1 MADLRRSPHS
11 RSFRRSLSLAV
22 VLVAAQG
29 AAWAQS
35 GPAPVPDPQPSPP
48 ASRTQKADGL
58 SADLMYRLLVGDVA
72 LQRGEPAIAARAYY
86 EAARETRDPVFARRA
101 TEIAVAARQR
111 PLAIES
117 ARLWSELDPAAPRP
131 KQVIAAYASGAV
143 ATPEASVGSLDL
155 KAHLEKLLAETAATN
170 PPAVGEAFLQLN
182 PLLAQEADKTATY
195 RLVAALAQPYP
206 NVAEAQFAVALAALN
221 TGLTEIATTAAARQA
236 VDRALALRPGWE
248 RAVVLKSEILGR
260 QSPADA
266 IAYLTQFLR
275 ESPTSRPAAGA
286 LAQFYVEQRRYADA
300 RAVFEQIWERDKSS
314 REIEFG
320 IATLSIQMKDWATA
334 EKLLEDL
341 KAAGYGEN
349 GVVEFYLAQVAEERG
364 QLPLAIERYR
374 AVPEGDRGWLAKL
387 RIAAVMGKQNRVDEA
402 RKYLADL
409 PAVTIE
415 ERVQVRQAEA
425 QLLRDAGDNARAYA
439 VLAEALAAQPD
450 QPDLLYDLAMVAEK
464 LGRIDEA
471 EARLKRLLEITPNS
485 AHALNALGYTL
496 VDRTSRTAEGLA
508 LIERALKLAPDDPFI
523 LDSMGWALFRMGKAD
538 EAESYLRRAYEERPD
553 PEIAAHLGEVLW
565 MKGERERARELWDAQ
580 LKANP
585 DNAVLQETMRRLA
598 R

>member
-1 MADLRRSPHS
+1 MADFRRSPPS
-11 RSFRRSLSLAV
+11 RSFRRALSLAV
-22 VLVAAQG
+22 VLVAAEG

-35 GPAPVPDPQPSPP
+35 GGAPVPDPAPSPP
-48 ASRTQKADGL
+48 ASRAQKSDGL

-86 EAARETRDPVFARRA
+86 EAARETRDPAFARRA
-101 TEIAVAARQR
+101 TEVAVAARQR
-111 PLAIES
+111 SLAIES
-117 ARLWSELDPAAPRP
+117 ARLWSELDPAAARPR
-131 KQVIAAYASGAV
+131 QVIAAYASGAG

-170 PPAVGEAFLQLN
+170 PSAVGEAFLQLN

-195 RLVAALAQPYP
+195 RLVTALAQPYP

-221 TGLTEIATTAAARQA
+221 TGLAEIATTAAARQA

-266 IAYLTQFLR
+266 IAYLTGFLR

-286 LAQFYVEQRRYADA
+286 LAQFYVEQRRYAEA

-349 GVVEFYLAQVAEERG
+349 GVVEFYLAQVADERG
-364 QLPLAIERYR
+364 QLSLAIERYR

-387 RIAAVMGKQNRVDEA
+387 RIAAVMGKQNRVGEA
-402 RKYLADL
+402 RKYLAEL

-425 QLLRDAGDNARAYA
+425 QLLRDAGDNAGAYA

-450 QPDLLYDLAMVAEK
+450 QPDLLYDLAMAAEK

-496 VDRTSRTAEGLA
+496 VDRTPRTAEGLA

-523 LDSMGWALFRMGKAD
+523 LDSMGWALFKMGKVD
-538 EAESYLRRAYEERPD
+538 EAESYLRRAFDERAD

-565 MKGERERARELWDAQ
+565 TKGERERARELWDAQ

-585 DNAVLQETMRRLA
+585 DNAVLRETVRRLA